1 MTYQDPCINIL
12 PDTNIHSGLSIMIIE
27 NSSTQ
32 GAGHGS
38 SAAKQNCTFVNGI
51 LAGSNMEDASRSLKA
66 ISHPLRLKILCVL
79 GKGELSVQDIL
90 GTVGTT
96 QSNVSQHLCLL
107 KDKGV
112 VSSRKDANRVYYS
125 IKDDTIKKILGSH
138 TDD

>member
-1 MTYQDPCINIL
+1 MT
-12 PDTNIHSGLSIMIIE
+12 IE
-27 NSSTQ
+27 NTMTES
-32 GAGHGS
+32 AGHGTPS
-38 SAAKQNCTFVNGI
+38 DTTRQNCVFMNGI

-90 GTVGTT
+90 QTVGTT

-112 VSSRKDANRVYYS
+112 VASRKDANRVFYS
-125 IKDDTIKKILGSH
+125 VKDETIKKILGSNS
-138 TDD
+138 TAG